1 MRKIYRIPDHSR
13 FITVE
18 ATEKE
23 IITFFEPDDTG
34 AFISDI
40 TEELEYI
47 PGKNE
52 LAIFWGNSNS
62 GIAIIGKMKDIQFDE
77 NGCVFEANNGLWYD
91 HAIRFRNSEQYDKIL
106 QSNGS

>member
-1 MRKIYRIPDHSR
+1 MRKTYKIPDNSQY
-13 FITVE
+13 ITVE
-18 ATEKE
+18 ATEE
-23 IITFFEPDDTG
+23 GIVTTFEPKDTG

-62 GIAIIGKMKDIQFDE
+62 GIAIIGKLKDLQFDE

-91 HAIRFRNSEQYDKIL
+91 HAIRFRNSEQYDIIL
-106 QSNGS
+106 QSNGG